1 MEEIEKIRAFV
12 SRFEEIDG
20 ADDDTVIQKFN
31 ALLEE
36 SGKEYWFCKDCN
48 QLHPRNWTH
57 CDLPCVQYEHSKQ
70 ITEEEWEQLN
80 AFFDP
85 TDYSMDDAHLQ
96 MPHSRLTAWLREA
109 ERVYQIK
116 KGLRTFDIHNGPNS
130 PQREHKMTDEEREC
144 WIAEIRAFMQAKQ
157 YRHRAWRDRTP
168 TIKEFRPGNCRL
180 EPVIRVV
187 TVRNGKNEKIIER
200 VEFVRA

>member
-1 MEEIEKIRAFV
+1 MEEIERIRRFV
-12 SRFEEIDG
+12 SRFEETDSW
-20 ADDDTVIQKFN
+20 DDDTVIQKFN

-48 QLHPRNWTH
+48 QFHPRNWTH

-80 AFFDP
+80 ALFDP
-85 TDYSMDDAHLQ
+85 TNYKDDEAFLQ
-96 MPHSRLTAWLREA
+96 MPHTRLNSWLRKA
-109 ERVYQIK
+109 ERIYQVK
-116 KGLRTFDIHNGPNS
+116 KGLRTFDIHNGPSS
-130 PQREHKMTDEEREC
+130 PAREHPMTEEEREC
-144 WIAEIRAFMQAKQ
+144 WIREIRAFMQEKQ

-168 TIKEFRPGNCRL
+168 YIKEYRPDNCRL
-180 EPVIRVV
+180 EPVTRVI